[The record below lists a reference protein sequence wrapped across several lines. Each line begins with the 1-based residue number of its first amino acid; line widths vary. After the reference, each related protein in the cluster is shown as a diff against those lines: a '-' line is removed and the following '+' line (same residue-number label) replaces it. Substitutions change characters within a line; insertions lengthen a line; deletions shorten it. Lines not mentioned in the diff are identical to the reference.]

1 MKNIAKIKNPTNKL
15 VTKINKLKNE
25 LVSYTQKNELTKN
38 LKIIYIWVCIYIYVC
53 VTYIYMSTQLVD
65 SRIPINREKMCT
77 SKI

>member
-53 VTYIYMSTQLVD
+53 VTYIYICLH
-65 SRIPINREKMCT
+65 NL
-77 SKI
+77 